1 MPSYRGQ
8 QEKNPPEGLT
18 GEETEVFCRLFW
30 RRKSIRRFSARGVE
44 PEKTERLMRAL
55 QRAQSAANRQPW
67 HFIVLGRGDGKRAE
81 LNEVFTKEGFRDAPL
96 LVVACAEPGQ
106 AWTRKTDGVN
116 YSWVDVTI
124 AVSEMIA
131 VATADGLGT
140 CWIAAIDPVRVKQ
153 ILNIPASID
162 VVAIIAVGYPL
173 EELRVEEKN
182 RKSLKEIIHHGKW

>member
-1 MPSYRGQ
+1 MPSYRGLD
-8 QEKNPPEGLT
+8 KRAPEGQM
-18 GEETEVFCRLFW
+18 GEETEIFCRLFW
-30 RRKSIRRFSARGVE
+30 RRKSIRQFSTRDVE
-44 PEKTERLMRAL
+44 PEKTERLLRAL

-67 HFIVLGRGDGKRAE
+67 HFILLDRGDEKRAG

-96 LVVACAEPGQ
+96 LIVACAEPGV

-116 YSWVDVTI
+116 YAWVDVTI

-140 CWIAAIDPVRVKQ
+140 CWIAAIDPVRVKK
-153 ILNIPASID
+153 ILQIPASID
-162 VVAIIAVGYPL
+162 VVAIIALGYPL